1 MLVLTRKQRQQ
12 ITIGDNIT
20 ITVLRVKGQA
30 VRIGIE
36 APDGVR
42 ILRSELNA
50 IDKAF
55 EDESLFE
62 EMPVADGALRTE
74 NNDRRSRLGKESQTK
89 VNHPL
94 SSPVGKQ
101 RMSTK
106 VTPVANMPSA
116 PVSLLSF
123 R

>member
-36 APDGVR
+36 APDGIR
-42 ILRSELNA
+42 ILRAELTA

-55 EDESLFE
+55 EDDSLLE
-62 EMPVADGALRTE
+62 DLPTASGTQRTD
-74 NNDRRSRLGKESQTK
+74 NNARRSRVGKES
-89 VNHPL
+89 
-94 SSPVGKQ
+94 SSSAD
-101 RMSTK
+101 R
-106 VTPVANMPSA
+106 PVANPVREQKSSSKAAPLAGVRMA

>member
-42 ILRSELNA
+42 ILRAELNA

-55 EDESLFE
+55 EDESLLE
-62 EMPVADGALRTE
+62 DLPTANVATRSE
-74 NNDRRSRLGKESQTK
+74 NNERRSR
-89 VNHPL
+89 
-94 SSPVGKQ
+94 VGKDSSANADQ
-101 RMSTK
+101 LTTNPARQQKSSAKPAPLAGVRM
-106 VTPVANMPSA
+106 A

>member
-36 APDGVR
+36 APDGIR
-42 ILRSELNA
+42 ILRAELNA

-55 EDESLFE
+55 EDESLLDD
-62 EMPVADGALRTE
+62 MPTANGTVRTE
-74 NNDRRSRLGKESQTK
+74 NNTRRSR
-89 VNHPL
+89 
-94 SSPVGKQ
+94 VGKDSSANADQ
-101 RMSTK
+101 LTSNPARQPKGSAKPVPLAGVRM
-106 VTPVANMPSA
+106 A

>member
-12 ITIGDNIT
+12 ITIGENIT
-20 ITVLRVKGQA
+20 ITVLRIKGQA

-36 APDGVR
+36 APEGVR
-42 ILRSELNA
+42 ILRAELNA

-55 EDESLFE
+55 EDESLLDDASSTSS
-62 EMPVADGALRTE
+62 MQRTE
-74 NNDRRSRLGKESQTK
+74 NNGRRSRLGQDLNTDESREQSNPTRSMK
-89 VNHPL
+89 APGNSAPTAHSRP
-94 SSPVGKQ
+94 
-101 RMSTK
+101 
-106 VTPVANMPSA
+106 A